1 MRKVPGASVEFD
13 RLGRLIAVL
22 LGLYLLKTLTQSVM
36 AFALTGS
43 IQSAMHDLRDAVEK
57 KLARLPVKYF
67 DAHPFGDVLSRVT
80 NDLDTLSN
88 GLQQTLMQILS
99 GILQIILAFAM
110 MLSIN
115 RLMAAVVFLIVPS
128 GRPHHPVCCDPEPE
142 TLSRP
147 AEHPGELNG
156 AITEMYTGY
165 KEIQLFNKQEE
176 AVLDFEAV
184 NEELRDNAF
193 KAQFMSSL
201 ISPLV
206 SMSTYLVIGV
216 VAIIGC
222 LLALNGSIQVG
233 QIQAFVRYV
242 WQVNDPMSQVS
253 NFSAQ
258 IQAAFAA
265 LSRIAQILDEEELA
279 EPQVPARLSE
289 APGTIVFE
297 HVYFGY
303 EPGKPIIR
311 GPKPYG
317 KTRADRSHCRSYRSR
332 EVHHHQPPHAI
343 LRCGQRQN
351 SDGRH
356 RYPGHDPGG
365 PAQNMAMVLQDTWL
379 FNGTIY
385 DNLRYGRL
393 DARRDE
399 VIAAAKL
406 AGVHH
411 FIKTL
416 PGGYDMI
423 VNEEGSNISQGEKQ
437 LLTIARAIL
446 KAPQILILDEATSSV
461 DTRLEKHLQE
471 AMATVIGNRTSFIIA
486 HRLSTIRNADPDS
499 GFGSRGRGGAGAARG
514 TVKKRRFLRPPLQFP
529 VCPLAIRSDG
539 NPKKPHIHQ
548 LFRCFQHCMNVLRLL
563 LLLVLIQERAEAV
576 LHALQISKHLFLI
589 QPGAQLY
596 AFRYLFE
603 KIPVHLTDRP
613 PQIPDPPRQVLRRP
627 EHGIF
632 KDPLFPGA
640 GCQRSIPEHE
650 KFFYG
655 LERIFLL
662 CRRHFSAPHI
672 PSDPGKPHP
681 HTAGTAHL
689 SLNNNDTSSP

>member
-1 MRKVPGASVEFD
+1 MKHKIRYLKNTADRLAPFISPYKGGFFLSVLMVCLTTLTLSISPAVEGLATTLLVQNARDLMRKVPGASVEFD
-13 RLGRLIAVL
+13 HLGRLIAVL

-36 AFALTGS
+36 AFAITGS

-80 NDLDTLSN
+80 NDLDTLST

-115 RLMAAVVFLIVPS
+115 RLMTAVVFLIVPS
-128 GRPHHPVCCDPEPE
+128 AVLITRFVVIRSQKLFLGQQN
-142 TLSRP
+142 TL
-147 AEHPGELNG
+147 GKLNG

-311 GPKPYG
+311 DLNLTVKRGQTVAIVGPTGAG
-317 KTRADRSHCRSYRSR
+317 KSTIINLLMRFYDADSGRILMDGTDIRDMTRED
-332 EVHHHQPPHAI
+332 
-343 LRCGQRQN
+343 LRK
-351 SDGRH
+351 
-356 RYPGHDPGG
+356 
-365 PAQNMAMVLQDTWL
+365 NMAMVLQDTWL

-471 AMATVIGNRTSFIIA
+471 AMATVIENRTSFIIA
-486 HRLSTIRNADPDS
+486 HRLSTIRNAD
-499 GFGSRGRGGAGAARG
+499 
-514 TVKKRRFLRPPLQFP
+514 L
-529 VCPLAIRSDG
+529 I
-539 NPKKPHIHQ
+539 
-548 LFRCFQHCMNVLRLL
+548 
-563 LLLVLIQERAEAV
+563 LVLDHGDVVEQGRHAELLKKGGFYAR
-576 LHALQISKHLFLI
+576 
-589 QPGAQLY
+589 LY
-596 AFRYLFE
+596 NS
-603 KIPVHLTDRP
+603 
-613 PQIPDPPRQVLRRP
+613 Q
-627 EHGIF
+627 
-632 KDPLFPGA
+632 
-640 GCQRSIPEHE
+640 
-650 KFFYG
+650 
-655 LERIFLL
+655 
-662 CRRHFSAPHI
+662 FSH
-672 PSDPGKPHP
+672 
-681 HTAGTAHL
+681 
-689 SLNNNDTSSP
+689 SSG

>member
-1 MRKVPGASVEFD
+1 MKHKIRYLKNTAGRLAPFISPYKGGFFLSVLMVCLTTLTLSISPSVEGMATTLLVQNARDLMRKVPGASVEFD

-128 GRPHHPVCCDPEPE
+128 AVLITRFVVIRSQKLFLGQQN
-142 TLSRP
+142 TL
-147 AEHPGELNG
+147 GKLNG

-311 GPKPYG
+311 DLNLTVKRGQTVAIVGPTGAG
-317 KTRADRSHCRSYRSR
+317 KSTIINLLMRFYDADSGRILMDGTDIRDMTRED
-332 EVHHHQPPHAI
+332 
-343 LRCGQRQN
+343 LRK
-351 SDGRH
+351 
-356 RYPGHDPGG
+356 
-365 PAQNMAMVLQDTWL
+365 NMAMVLQDTWL

-471 AMATVIGNRTSFIIA
+471 AMATVIENRTSFIIA
-486 HRLSTIRNADPDS
+486 HRLSTIRNAD
-499 GFGSRGRGGAGAARG
+499 
-514 TVKKRRFLRPPLQFP
+514 L
-529 VCPLAIRSDG
+529 I
-539 NPKKPHIHQ
+539 
-548 LFRCFQHCMNVLRLL
+548 
-563 LLLVLIQERAEAV
+563 LVLDHGDVVEQGRHTELLKKGGFYAR
-576 LHALQISKHLFLI
+576 
-589 QPGAQLY
+589 LY
-596 AFRYLFE
+596 NSQF
-603 KIPVHLTDRP
+603 
-613 PQIPDPPRQVLRRP
+613 
-627 EHGIF
+627 
-632 KDPLFPGA
+632 
-640 GCQRSIPEHE
+640 
-650 KFFYG
+650 
-655 LERIFLL
+655 
-662 CRRHFSAPHI
+662 
-672 PSDPGKPHP
+672 
-681 HTAGTAHL
+681 AH
-689 SLNNNDTSSP
+689 

>member
-1 MRKVPGASVEFD
+1 MKHKIRYLKNTAGRLAPFISPYKGGFFLSVLMVCLTTLTLSISPAVEGMATTLLVQNARDLMRKVPGASVEFD

-128 GRPHHPVCCDPEPE
+128 AVLITRFVVIRSQKLFLGQQN
-142 TLSRP
+142 TL
-147 AEHPGELNG
+147 GKLNG

-279 EPQVPARLSE
+279 EPQAPARLSE

-311 GPKPYG
+311 DLNLTVKRGQTVAIVGPTGAG
-317 KTRADRSHCRSYRSR
+317 KSTIINLLMRFYDADSGRILMDGTDIRDMTRED
-332 EVHHHQPPHAI
+332 
-343 LRCGQRQN
+343 LRK
-351 SDGRH
+351 
-356 RYPGHDPGG
+356 
-365 PAQNMAMVLQDTWL
+365 NMAMVLQDTWL

-471 AMATVIGNRTSFIIA
+471 AMATVIENRTSFIIA
-486 HRLSTIRNADPDS
+486 HRLSTIRNAD
-499 GFGSRGRGGAGAARG
+499 
-514 TVKKRRFLRPPLQFP
+514 L
-529 VCPLAIRSDG
+529 I
-539 NPKKPHIHQ
+539 
-548 LFRCFQHCMNVLRLL
+548 
-563 LLLVLIQERAEAV
+563 LVLDHGDVVEQGRHAELLKKGGFYAR
-576 LHALQISKHLFLI
+576 
-589 QPGAQLY
+589 LY
-596 AFRYLFE
+596 NSQF
-603 KIPVHLTDRP
+603 
-613 PQIPDPPRQVLRRP
+613 
-627 EHGIF
+627 
-632 KDPLFPGA
+632 
-640 GCQRSIPEHE
+640 
-650 KFFYG
+650 
-655 LERIFLL
+655 
-662 CRRHFSAPHI
+662 
-672 PSDPGKPHP
+672 
-681 HTAGTAHL
+681 AH
-689 SLNNNDTSSP
+689 

>member
-1 MRKVPGASVEFD
+1 MKHKIRYLKNTADRLAPFISPYKGGFFLSVLMVCLTTLTLSISPAVEGLATTLLVQNARDLMRKVPGASVEFD
-13 RLGRLIAVL
+13 HLGRLIAVL

-80 NDLDTLSN
+80 NDLDTLST

-115 RLMAAVVFLIVPS
+115 RLMTAVVFLIVPS
-128 GRPHHPVCCDPEPE
+128 AVLITRFVVIRSQKLFLGQQN
-142 TLSRP
+142 TL
-147 AEHPGELNG
+147 GKLNG

-279 EPQVPARLSE
+279 EPQAPARLSE

-311 GPKPYG
+311 DLNLTVKRGQTVAIVGPTGAG
-317 KTRADRSHCRSYRSR
+317 KSTIINLLMRFYDADSGRILMDGTDIRDMTRED
-332 EVHHHQPPHAI
+332 
-343 LRCGQRQN
+343 LRK
-351 SDGRH
+351 
-356 RYPGHDPGG
+356 
-365 PAQNMAMVLQDTWL
+365 NMAMVLQDTWL

-471 AMATVIGNRTSFIIA
+471 AMATVIENRTSFIIA
-486 HRLSTIRNADPDS
+486 HRLSTIRNAD
-499 GFGSRGRGGAGAARG
+499 
-514 TVKKRRFLRPPLQFP
+514 L
-529 VCPLAIRSDG
+529 I
-539 NPKKPHIHQ
+539 
-548 LFRCFQHCMNVLRLL
+548 
-563 LLLVLIQERAEAV
+563 LVLDHGDVVEQGRHAELLKKGGFYAR
-576 LHALQISKHLFLI
+576 
-589 QPGAQLY
+589 LY
-596 AFRYLFE
+596 NSQF
-603 KIPVHLTDRP
+603 
-613 PQIPDPPRQVLRRP
+613 
-627 EHGIF
+627 
-632 KDPLFPGA
+632 
-640 GCQRSIPEHE
+640 
-650 KFFYG
+650 
-655 LERIFLL
+655 
-662 CRRHFSAPHI
+662 
-672 PSDPGKPHP
+672 
-681 HTAGTAHL
+681 AH
-689 SLNNNDTSSP
+689 

>member
-1 MRKVPGASVEFD
+1 MKHKIRYLKNTAGRLAPFISPYKGGFFLSVLMVCLTTLTLSISPSVEGMATTLLVQNARDLMRKVPGASVEFD
-13 RLGRLIAVL
+13 HLGRLIAVL

-80 NDLDTLSN
+80 NDLDTLST

-128 GRPHHPVCCDPEPE
+128 AVLITRFVVIRSQKLFLGQQN
-142 TLSRP
+142 TL
-147 AEHPGELNG
+147 GKLNG

-311 GPKPYG
+311 DLNLTVKRGQTVAIVGPTGAG
-317 KTRADRSHCRSYRSR
+317 KSTIINLLMRFYDADSGRILMDGTDIRDMTRED
-332 EVHHHQPPHAI
+332 
-343 LRCGQRQN
+343 LRK
-351 SDGRH
+351 
-356 RYPGHDPGG
+356 
-365 PAQNMAMVLQDTWL
+365 NMAMVLQDTWL

-471 AMATVIGNRTSFIIA
+471 AMATVIENRTSFIIA
-486 HRLSTIRNADPDS
+486 HRLSTIRNAD
-499 GFGSRGRGGAGAARG
+499 
-514 TVKKRRFLRPPLQFP
+514 L
-529 VCPLAIRSDG
+529 I
-539 NPKKPHIHQ
+539 
-548 LFRCFQHCMNVLRLL
+548 
-563 LLLVLIQERAEAV
+563 LVLDHGDVVEQGRHAELLKKGGFYAR
-576 LHALQISKHLFLI
+576 
-589 QPGAQLY
+589 LY
-596 AFRYLFE
+596 NS
-603 KIPVHLTDRP
+603 
-613 PQIPDPPRQVLRRP
+613 Q
-627 EHGIF
+627 
-632 KDPLFPGA
+632 
-640 GCQRSIPEHE
+640 
-650 KFFYG
+650 
-655 LERIFLL
+655 
-662 CRRHFSAPHI
+662 FSH
-672 PSDPGKPHP
+672 
-681 HTAGTAHL
+681 
-689 SLNNNDTSSP
+689 SSG

>member
-1 MRKVPGASVEFD
+1 MKHKIRYLKNTAGRLAPFISPYKGGFFLSVLMVCLTTLTLSISPSVEGMATTLLVQNARDLMRKVPGASVEFD

-128 GRPHHPVCCDPEPE
+128 AVLITRFVVIRSQKLFLGQQN
-142 TLSRP
+142 TL
-147 AEHPGELNG
+147 GKLNG

-311 GPKPYG
+311 DLNLTVKRGQTVAIVGPTGAG
-317 KTRADRSHCRSYRSR
+317 KSTIINLLMRFYDADSGRILMDGTDIRDMTRED
-332 EVHHHQPPHAI
+332 
-343 LRCGQRQN
+343 LRK
-351 SDGRH
+351 
-356 RYPGHDPGG
+356 
-365 PAQNMAMVLQDTWL
+365 NMAMVLQDTWL

-471 AMATVIGNRTSFIIA
+471 AMATVIENRTSFIIA
-486 HRLSTIRNADPDS
+486 HRLSTIRNAD
-499 GFGSRGRGGAGAARG
+499 
-514 TVKKRRFLRPPLQFP
+514 L
-529 VCPLAIRSDG
+529 I
-539 NPKKPHIHQ
+539 
-548 LFRCFQHCMNVLRLL
+548 
-563 LLLVLIQERAEAV
+563 LVLDHGDVVEQGRHAELLKKGGFYAR
-576 LHALQISKHLFLI
+576 
-589 QPGAQLY
+589 LY
-596 AFRYLFE
+596 NS
-603 KIPVHLTDRP
+603 
-613 PQIPDPPRQVLRRP
+613 Q
-627 EHGIF
+627 
-632 KDPLFPGA
+632 
-640 GCQRSIPEHE
+640 
-650 KFFYG
+650 
-655 LERIFLL
+655 
-662 CRRHFSAPHI
+662 FSH
-672 PSDPGKPHP
+672 
-681 HTAGTAHL
+681 
-689 SLNNNDTSSP
+689 SSG

>member
-1 MRKVPGASVEFD
+1 MKHKIRYLKNTAGRLAPFISPYKGGFFLSVLMVCLTTLTLSISPAVEGMATTLLVQNARDLMRKVPGASVEFD

-36 AFALTGS
+36 AFAITGS

-128 GRPHHPVCCDPEPE
+128 AVLITRFVVIRSQKLFLGQQN
-142 TLSRP
+142 TL
-147 AEHPGELNG
+147 GKLNG

-311 GPKPYG
+311 DLNLTVKRGQTVAIVGPTGAG
-317 KTRADRSHCRSYRSR
+317 KSTIINLLMRFYDADSGRILMDGTDIRDMTRED
-332 EVHHHQPPHAI
+332 
-343 LRCGQRQN
+343 LRK
-351 SDGRH
+351 
-356 RYPGHDPGG
+356 
-365 PAQNMAMVLQDTWL
+365 NMAMVLQDTWL

-471 AMATVIGNRTSFIIA
+471 AMATVIENRTSFIIA
-486 HRLSTIRNADPDS
+486 HRLSTIRNAD
-499 GFGSRGRGGAGAARG
+499 
-514 TVKKRRFLRPPLQFP
+514 L
-529 VCPLAIRSDG
+529 I
-539 NPKKPHIHQ
+539 
-548 LFRCFQHCMNVLRLL
+548 
-563 LLLVLIQERAEAV
+563 LVLDHGDVVEQGRHAELLKKGGFYAR
-576 LHALQISKHLFLI
+576 
-589 QPGAQLY
+589 LY
-596 AFRYLFE
+596 NSQF
-603 KIPVHLTDRP
+603 
-613 PQIPDPPRQVLRRP
+613 
-627 EHGIF
+627 
-632 KDPLFPGA
+632 
-640 GCQRSIPEHE
+640 
-650 KFFYG
+650 
-655 LERIFLL
+655 
-662 CRRHFSAPHI
+662 
-672 PSDPGKPHP
+672 
-681 HTAGTAHL
+681 AH
-689 SLNNNDTSSP
+689 

>member
-1 MRKVPGASVEFD
+1 MKHKIRYLKNTAGRLAPFISPYKGGFFLSVLMVCLTTLTLSISPAVEGMATTLLVQNARDLMRKVPGASVEFD

-128 GRPHHPVCCDPEPE
+128 AVLITRFVVIRSQKLFLGQQN
-142 TLSRP
+142 TL
-147 AEHPGELNG
+147 GKLNG

-265 LSRIAQILDEEELA
+265 LSRIAQILDEDELA

-289 APGTIVFE
+289 APGTVVFE

-311 GPKPYG
+311 DLNLTVKRGQTVAIVGPTGAG
-317 KTRADRSHCRSYRSR
+317 KSTIINLLMRFYDADSGRILMDGTDIRDMTRED
-332 EVHHHQPPHAI
+332 
-343 LRCGQRQN
+343 LRK
-351 SDGRH
+351 
-356 RYPGHDPGG
+356 
-365 PAQNMAMVLQDTWL
+365 NMAMVLQDTWL

-471 AMATVIGNRTSFIIA
+471 AMATVIENRTSFIIA
-486 HRLSTIRNADPDS
+486 HRLSTIRNAD
-499 GFGSRGRGGAGAARG
+499 
-514 TVKKRRFLRPPLQFP
+514 L
-529 VCPLAIRSDG
+529 I
-539 NPKKPHIHQ
+539 
-548 LFRCFQHCMNVLRLL
+548 
-563 LLLVLIQERAEAV
+563 LVLDHGDVVEQGRHAELLKKGGFYAR
-576 LHALQISKHLFLI
+576 
-589 QPGAQLY
+589 LY
-596 AFRYLFE
+596 NSQF
-603 KIPVHLTDRP
+603 
-613 PQIPDPPRQVLRRP
+613 
-627 EHGIF
+627 
-632 KDPLFPGA
+632 
-640 GCQRSIPEHE
+640 
-650 KFFYG
+650 
-655 LERIFLL
+655 
-662 CRRHFSAPHI
+662 
-672 PSDPGKPHP
+672 
-681 HTAGTAHL
+681 AH
-689 SLNNNDTSSP
+689 

>member
-1 MRKVPGASVEFD
+1 MKHKIRYLKNTADRLAPFISPYKGGFFLSVLMVCLTTLTLSISPAVEGLATTLLVQNARDLMRKVPGASVEFD
-13 RLGRLIAVL
+13 HLGRLIAVL

-36 AFALTGS
+36 AFTLTGS

-115 RLMAAVVFLIVPS
+115 RLMTAVVFLIVPS
-128 GRPHHPVCCDPEPE
+128 AVLITRFVVIRSQKLFLGQQN
-142 TLSRP
+142 TL
-147 AEHPGELNG
+147 GKLNG

-265 LSRIAQILDEEELA
+265 LSRIAQILDEDELA
-279 EPQVPARLSE
+279 EPQAPARLSE

-311 GPKPYG
+311 DLNLTVKRGQTVAIVGPTGAG
-317 KTRADRSHCRSYRSR
+317 KSTIINLLMRFYDADSGRILMDGTDIRDMTRED
-332 EVHHHQPPHAI
+332 
-343 LRCGQRQN
+343 LRK
-351 SDGRH
+351 
-356 RYPGHDPGG
+356 
-365 PAQNMAMVLQDTWL
+365 NMAMVLQDTWL

-423 VNEEGSNISQGEKQ
+423 VNE
-437 LLTIARAIL
+437 
-446 KAPQILILDEATSSV
+446 
-461 DTRLEKHLQE
+461 
-471 AMATVIGNRTSFIIA
+471 
-486 HRLSTIRNADPDS
+486 
-499 GFGSRGRGGAGAARG
+499 
-514 TVKKRRFLRPPLQFP
+514 
-529 VCPLAIRSDG
+529 
-539 NPKKPHIHQ
+539 
-548 LFRCFQHCMNVLRLL
+548 
-563 LLLVLIQERAEAV
+563 
-576 LHALQISKHLFLI
+576 
-589 QPGAQLY
+589 
-596 AFRYLFE
+596 
-603 KIPVHLTDRP
+603 
-613 PQIPDPPRQVLRRP
+613 
-627 EHGIF
+627 
-632 KDPLFPGA
+632 
-640 GCQRSIPEHE
+640 
-650 KFFYG
+650 
-655 LERIFLL
+655 
-662 CRRHFSAPHI
+662 
-672 PSDPGKPHP
+672 
-681 HTAGTAHL
+681 
-689 SLNNNDTSSP
+689 

>member
-1 MRKVPGASVEFD
+1 MKHKIRYLKNTAGRLAPFISPYKGGFFLSVLMVCLTTLTLSISPAVEGMATTLLVQNARDLMRKVPGASVEFD

-36 AFALTGS
+36 AFAITGS

-128 GRPHHPVCCDPEPE
+128 AVLITRFVVIRSQKLFLGQQN
-142 TLSRP
+142 TL
-147 AEHPGELNG
+147 GKLNG

-265 LSRIAQILDEEELA
+265 LSRIAQILDEDELA
-279 EPQVPARLSE
+279 EPQAPARLSE

-311 GPKPYG
+311 DLNLTVKRGQTVAIVGPTGAG
-317 KTRADRSHCRSYRSR
+317 KSTIINLLMRFYDADSGRILMDGTDIRDMTRED
-332 EVHHHQPPHAI
+332 
-343 LRCGQRQN
+343 LRK
-351 SDGRH
+351 
-356 RYPGHDPGG
+356 
-365 PAQNMAMVLQDTWL
+365 NMAMVLQDTWL

-471 AMATVIGNRTSFIIA
+471 AMATVIENRTSFIIA
-486 HRLSTIRNADPDS
+486 HRLSTIRNAD
-499 GFGSRGRGGAGAARG
+499 
-514 TVKKRRFLRPPLQFP
+514 L
-529 VCPLAIRSDG
+529 I
-539 NPKKPHIHQ
+539 
-548 LFRCFQHCMNVLRLL
+548 
-563 LLLVLIQERAEAV
+563 LVLDHGDVVEQGRHAELLKKGGFYAR
-576 LHALQISKHLFLI
+576 
-589 QPGAQLY
+589 LY
-596 AFRYLFE
+596 NSQF
-603 KIPVHLTDRP
+603 
-613 PQIPDPPRQVLRRP
+613 
-627 EHGIF
+627 
-632 KDPLFPGA
+632 
-640 GCQRSIPEHE
+640 
-650 KFFYG
+650 
-655 LERIFLL
+655 
-662 CRRHFSAPHI
+662 
-672 PSDPGKPHP
+672 
-681 HTAGTAHL
+681 AH
-689 SLNNNDTSSP
+689 

>member
-1 MRKVPGASVEFD
+1 MKHKIRYLKNTADRLAPFISPYKGGFFLSVLMVCLTTLTLSISPAVEGLATTLLVQNARDLMRKVPGASVEFD
-13 RLGRLIAVL
+13 HLGRLIAVL

-128 GRPHHPVCCDPEPE
+128 AVLITRFVVIRSQKLFLGQQN
-142 TLSRP
+142 TL
-147 AEHPGELNG
+147 GKLNG

-265 LSRIAQILDEEELA
+265 LSRIAQILDEDELA
-279 EPQVPARLSE
+279 EPQAPARLSE

-311 GPKPYG
+311 DLNLTVKRGQTVAIVGPTGAG
-317 KTRADRSHCRSYRSR
+317 KSTIINLLMRFYDADSGRILMDGTDIRDMTRED
-332 EVHHHQPPHAI
+332 
-343 LRCGQRQN
+343 LRK
-351 SDGRH
+351 
-356 RYPGHDPGG
+356 
-365 PAQNMAMVLQDTWL
+365 NMAMVLQDTWL

-471 AMATVIGNRTSFIIA
+471 AMATVIENRTSFIIA
-486 HRLSTIRNADPDS
+486 HRLSTIRNAD
-499 GFGSRGRGGAGAARG
+499 
-514 TVKKRRFLRPPLQFP
+514 L
-529 VCPLAIRSDG
+529 I
-539 NPKKPHIHQ
+539 
-548 LFRCFQHCMNVLRLL
+548 
-563 LLLVLIQERAEAV
+563 LVLDHGDVVEQGRHTELLKKGGFYAR
-576 LHALQISKHLFLI
+576 
-589 QPGAQLY
+589 LY
-596 AFRYLFE
+596 NS
-603 KIPVHLTDRP
+603 
-613 PQIPDPPRQVLRRP
+613 Q
-627 EHGIF
+627 
-632 KDPLFPGA
+632 
-640 GCQRSIPEHE
+640 
-650 KFFYG
+650 
-655 LERIFLL
+655 
-662 CRRHFSAPHI
+662 FSH
-672 PSDPGKPHP
+672 
-681 HTAGTAHL
+681 
-689 SLNNNDTSSP
+689 SSG

>member
-1 MRKVPGASVEFD
+1 MKHKIRYLKNTAGRLAPFISPYKGGFFLSVLMVCLTTLTLSISPSVEGMATTLLVQNARDLMRKVPGASVEFD

-128 GRPHHPVCCDPEPE
+128 AVLITRFVVIRSQKLFLGQQNA
-142 TLSRP
+142 L
-147 AEHPGELNG
+147 GKLNG

-311 GPKPYG
+311 DLNLTVKRGQTVAIVGPTGAG
-317 KTRADRSHCRSYRSR
+317 KSTIINLLMRFYDADSGRILMDGTDIRDMTRED
-332 EVHHHQPPHAI
+332 
-343 LRCGQRQN
+343 LRK
-351 SDGRH
+351 
-356 RYPGHDPGG
+356 
-365 PAQNMAMVLQDTWL
+365 NMAMVLQDTWL

-471 AMATVIGNRTSFIIA
+471 AMATVIENRTSFIIA
-486 HRLSTIRNADPDS
+486 HRLSTIRNAD
-499 GFGSRGRGGAGAARG
+499 
-514 TVKKRRFLRPPLQFP
+514 L
-529 VCPLAIRSDG
+529 I
-539 NPKKPHIHQ
+539 
-548 LFRCFQHCMNVLRLL
+548 
-563 LLLVLIQERAEAV
+563 LVLDHGDVVEQGRHTELLKKGGFYAR
-576 LHALQISKHLFLI
+576 
-589 QPGAQLY
+589 LY
-596 AFRYLFE
+596 NS
-603 KIPVHLTDRP
+603 
-613 PQIPDPPRQVLRRP
+613 Q
-627 EHGIF
+627 
-632 KDPLFPGA
+632 
-640 GCQRSIPEHE
+640 
-650 KFFYG
+650 
-655 LERIFLL
+655 
-662 CRRHFSAPHI
+662 FSH
-672 PSDPGKPHP
+672 
-681 HTAGTAHL
+681 
-689 SLNNNDTSSP
+689 SSG

>member
-1 MRKVPGASVEFD
+1 MKHKIRYLKNTAGRLAPFISPYKGGFFLSVLMVCLTTLTLSISPSVEGMATTLLVQNARDLMRKVPGASVEFD

-128 GRPHHPVCCDPEPE
+128 AVLITRFVVIRSQKLFLGQQN
-142 TLSRP
+142 TL
-147 AEHPGELNG
+147 GKLNG

-222 LLALNGSIQVG
+222 LLALNDSIQVG

-279 EPQVPARLSE
+279 EPQAPARLSE

-311 GPKPYG
+311 DLNLTVKRGQTVAIVGPTGAG
-317 KTRADRSHCRSYRSR
+317 KSTIINLLMRFYDADSGRILMDGTDIRDMTR
-332 EVHHHQPPHAI
+332 EN
-343 LRCGQRQN
+343 LRK
-351 SDGRH
+351 
-356 RYPGHDPGG
+356 
-365 PAQNMAMVLQDTWL
+365 NMAMVLQDTWL

-471 AMATVIGNRTSFIIA
+471 AMATVIENRTSFIIA
-486 HRLSTIRNADPDS
+486 HRLSTIRNAD
-499 GFGSRGRGGAGAARG
+499 
-514 TVKKRRFLRPPLQFP
+514 L
-529 VCPLAIRSDG
+529 I
-539 NPKKPHIHQ
+539 
-548 LFRCFQHCMNVLRLL
+548 
-563 LLLVLIQERAEAV
+563 LVLDHGDVVEQGRHAELLKKGGFYAR
-576 LHALQISKHLFLI
+576 
-589 QPGAQLY
+589 LY
-596 AFRYLFE
+596 NSQF
-603 KIPVHLTDRP
+603 
-613 PQIPDPPRQVLRRP
+613 
-627 EHGIF
+627 
-632 KDPLFPGA
+632 
-640 GCQRSIPEHE
+640 
-650 KFFYG
+650 
-655 LERIFLL
+655 
-662 CRRHFSAPHI
+662 
-672 PSDPGKPHP
+672 
-681 HTAGTAHL
+681 AH
-689 SLNNNDTSSP
+689 

>member
-1 MRKVPGASVEFD
+1 MKHKIRYLKNTAGRLAPFISPYKGGFFLSVLMVCLTTLTLSISPAVEGMATTLLVQNARDLMRKVPGASVEFD

-128 GRPHHPVCCDPEPE
+128 AVLITRFVVIRSQKLFLGQQN
-142 TLSRP
+142 TL
-147 AEHPGELNG
+147 GKLNG

-311 GPKPYG
+311 DLNLTVKRGQTVAIVGPTGAG
-317 KTRADRSHCRSYRSR
+317 KSTIINLLMRFYDADSGRILMDGTDIRDMTR
-332 EVHHHQPPHAI
+332 EN
-343 LRCGQRQN
+343 LRK
-351 SDGRH
+351 
-356 RYPGHDPGG
+356 
-365 PAQNMAMVLQDTWL
+365 NMAMVLQDTWL

-471 AMATVIGNRTSFIIA
+471 AMATVIENRTSFIIA
-486 HRLSTIRNADPDS
+486 HRLSTIRNAD
-499 GFGSRGRGGAGAARG
+499 
-514 TVKKRRFLRPPLQFP
+514 L
-529 VCPLAIRSDG
+529 I
-539 NPKKPHIHQ
+539 
-548 LFRCFQHCMNVLRLL
+548 
-563 LLLVLIQERAEAV
+563 LVLDHGDVVEQGRHAELLKKGGFYAR
-576 LHALQISKHLFLI
+576 
-589 QPGAQLY
+589 LY
-596 AFRYLFE
+596 NSQF
-603 KIPVHLTDRP
+603 
-613 PQIPDPPRQVLRRP
+613 
-627 EHGIF
+627 
-632 KDPLFPGA
+632 
-640 GCQRSIPEHE
+640 
-650 KFFYG
+650 
-655 LERIFLL
+655 
-662 CRRHFSAPHI
+662 
-672 PSDPGKPHP
+672 
-681 HTAGTAHL
+681 AH
-689 SLNNNDTSSP
+689 

>member
-1 MRKVPGASVEFD
+1 MKHKIRYLKNIAGRLAPFISPYKGGFFLSVLMVCLTTLTLSISPAVEGMATTLLVQNARDLMRKVPGASVEFD
-13 RLGRLIAVL
+13 HLGRLIAVL

-36 AFALTGS
+36 AFTLTGS

-99 GILQIILAFAM
+99 GILQIILALAM

-128 GRPHHPVCCDPEPE
+128 AVLITRFVVIRSQKLFLGQQN
-142 TLSRP
+142 TL
-147 AEHPGELNG
+147 GKLNG

-265 LSRIAQILDEEELA
+265 LSRIAQILDEDELA
-279 EPQVPARLSE
+279 EPQAPARLSE

-311 GPKPYG
+311 DLNLTVKRGQTVAIVGPTGAG
-317 KTRADRSHCRSYRSR
+317 KSTIINLLMRFYDADSGRILMDGTDIRDMTRED
-332 EVHHHQPPHAI
+332 
-343 LRCGQRQN
+343 LRK
-351 SDGRH
+351 
-356 RYPGHDPGG
+356 
-365 PAQNMAMVLQDTWL
+365 NMAMVLQDTWL

-471 AMATVIGNRTSFIIA
+471 AMATVIENRTSFIIA
-486 HRLSTIRNADPDS
+486 HRLSTIRNAD
-499 GFGSRGRGGAGAARG
+499 
-514 TVKKRRFLRPPLQFP
+514 L
-529 VCPLAIRSDG
+529 I
-539 NPKKPHIHQ
+539 
-548 LFRCFQHCMNVLRLL
+548 
-563 LLLVLIQERAEAV
+563 LVLDHGDVVEQGRHAELLKKGGFYAR
-576 LHALQISKHLFLI
+576 
-589 QPGAQLY
+589 LY
-596 AFRYLFE
+596 NS
-603 KIPVHLTDRP
+603 
-613 PQIPDPPRQVLRRP
+613 Q
-627 EHGIF
+627 
-632 KDPLFPGA
+632 
-640 GCQRSIPEHE
+640 
-650 KFFYG
+650 
-655 LERIFLL
+655 
-662 CRRHFSAPHI
+662 FSH
-672 PSDPGKPHP
+672 
-681 HTAGTAHL
+681 
-689 SLNNNDTSSP
+689 SSG

>member
-1 MRKVPGASVEFD
+1 MKHKIRYLKNTADRLAPFISPYKGGFFLSVLMVCLTTLTLSISPAVEGLATTLLVQNARDLMRKVPGASVEFD
-13 RLGRLIAVL
+13 HLGRLIAVL

-80 NDLDTLSN
+80 NDLDTLST

-115 RLMAAVVFLIVPS
+115 RLMTAVVFLIVPS
-128 GRPHHPVCCDPEPE
+128 AVLITRFVVIRSQKLFLGQQN
-142 TLSRP
+142 TL
-147 AEHPGELNG
+147 GKLNG

-311 GPKPYG
+311 DLNLTVKRGQTVAIVGPRGAG
-317 KTRADRSHCRSYRSR
+317 KSTIINLLMRFYDADSGRILMDGTDIRDMTRED
-332 EVHHHQPPHAI
+332 
-343 LRCGQRQN
+343 LRK
-351 SDGRH
+351 
-356 RYPGHDPGG
+356 
-365 PAQNMAMVLQDTWL
+365 NMAMVLQDTWL

-461 DTRLEKHLQE
+461 DTRLEKRLQE
-471 AMATVIGNRTSFIIA
+471 AMATVIENRTSFIIA
-486 HRLSTIRNADPDS
+486 HRLSTIRNAD
-499 GFGSRGRGGAGAARG
+499 
-514 TVKKRRFLRPPLQFP
+514 L
-529 VCPLAIRSDG
+529 I
-539 NPKKPHIHQ
+539 
-548 LFRCFQHCMNVLRLL
+548 
-563 LLLVLIQERAEAV
+563 LVLDHGDVVEQGRHAELLKKGGFYAR
-576 LHALQISKHLFLI
+576 
-589 QPGAQLY
+589 LY
-596 AFRYLFE
+596 NS
-603 KIPVHLTDRP
+603 
-613 PQIPDPPRQVLRRP
+613 Q
-627 EHGIF
+627 
-632 KDPLFPGA
+632 
-640 GCQRSIPEHE
+640 
-650 KFFYG
+650 
-655 LERIFLL
+655 
-662 CRRHFSAPHI
+662 FSH
-672 PSDPGKPHP
+672 
-681 HTAGTAHL
+681 
-689 SLNNNDTSSP
+689 SSG

>member
-1 MRKVPGASVEFD
+1 MKHKIRYLKNTAGRLAPFISPYKGGFFLSVLMVCLTTLTLSISPAVEGLATTLLVQNARDLMRKVPGASVEFD
-13 RLGRLIAVL
+13 HLGRLIAVL

-128 GRPHHPVCCDPEPE
+128 AVLITRFVVIRSQKLFLGQQN
-142 TLSRP
+142 TL
-147 AEHPGELNG
+147 GKLNG

-311 GPKPYG
+311 DLNLTVKRGQTVAIVGPTGAG
-317 KTRADRSHCRSYRSR
+317 KSTIINLLMRFYDADSGRILMDGTDIRDMTRED
-332 EVHHHQPPHAI
+332 
-343 LRCGQRQN
+343 LRK
-351 SDGRH
+351 
-356 RYPGHDPGG
+356 
-365 PAQNMAMVLQDTWL
+365 NMAMVLQDTWL

-471 AMATVIGNRTSFIIA
+471 AMATVIENRTSFIIA
-486 HRLSTIRNADPDS
+486 HRLSTIRNAD
-499 GFGSRGRGGAGAARG
+499 
-514 TVKKRRFLRPPLQFP
+514 L
-529 VCPLAIRSDG
+529 I
-539 NPKKPHIHQ
+539 
-548 LFRCFQHCMNVLRLL
+548 
-563 LLLVLIQERAEAV
+563 LVLDHGDVVEQGRHAELLKKGGFYAR
-576 LHALQISKHLFLI
+576 
-589 QPGAQLY
+589 LY
-596 AFRYLFE
+596 NS
-603 KIPVHLTDRP
+603 
-613 PQIPDPPRQVLRRP
+613 Q
-627 EHGIF
+627 
-632 KDPLFPGA
+632 
-640 GCQRSIPEHE
+640 
-650 KFFYG
+650 
-655 LERIFLL
+655 
-662 CRRHFSAPHI
+662 FSH
-672 PSDPGKPHP
+672 
-681 HTAGTAHL
+681 
-689 SLNNNDTSSP
+689 SSG

>member
-1 MRKVPGASVEFD
+1 MKHKIRYLKNTAGRLAPFISPYKGGFFLSVLMVCLTTLTLSISPSVEGMATTLLVQNARDLMRKVPGASVEFD

-128 GRPHHPVCCDPEPE
+128 AVLITRFVVIRSQKLFLGQQN
-142 TLSRP
+142 TL
-147 AEHPGELNG
+147 GKLNG

-311 GPKPYG
+311 DLNLTVKRGQTVAIVGPTGAG
-317 KTRADRSHCRSYRSR
+317 KSTIINLLMRFYDADSGRILMDGTDIRDMTRAS
-332 EVHHHQPPHAI
+332 
-343 LRCGQRQN
+343 LRKN
-351 SDGRH
+351 T
-356 RYPGHDPGG
+356 
-365 PAQNMAMVLQDTWL
+365 AMVLQATWL

-471 AMATVIGNRTSFIIA
+471 AMATVIENRTSFIIA
-486 HRLSTIRNADPDS
+486 HRLSTIRNAD
-499 GFGSRGRGGAGAARG
+499 
-514 TVKKRRFLRPPLQFP
+514 L
-529 VCPLAIRSDG
+529 I
-539 NPKKPHIHQ
+539 
-548 LFRCFQHCMNVLRLL
+548 
-563 LLLVLIQERAEAV
+563 LVLDHGDVVEQGRHAELLKKGGFYAR
-576 LHALQISKHLFLI
+576 
-589 QPGAQLY
+589 LY
-596 AFRYLFE
+596 NS
-603 KIPVHLTDRP
+603 
-613 PQIPDPPRQVLRRP
+613 Q
-627 EHGIF
+627 
-632 KDPLFPGA
+632 
-640 GCQRSIPEHE
+640 
-650 KFFYG
+650 
-655 LERIFLL
+655 
-662 CRRHFSAPHI
+662 FSH
-672 PSDPGKPHP
+672 
-681 HTAGTAHL
+681 
-689 SLNNNDTSSP
+689 SSG

>member
-1 MRKVPGASVEFD
+1 MKHKIRYLKNTAGRLAPFISPYKGGFFLSVLMVCLTTLTLSISPSVEGMATTLLVQNARDLMRKVPGASVEFD

-128 GRPHHPVCCDPEPE
+128 AVLITRFVVIRSQKLFLGQQN
-142 TLSRP
+142 TL
-147 AEHPGELNG
+147 GKLNG

-311 GPKPYG
+311 DLNLTVKRGQTVAIVGPTGAG
-317 KTRADRSHCRSYRSR
+317 KSTIINLLMRFYDADSGRILMDGTDIRDMTRED
-332 EVHHHQPPHAI
+332 
-343 LRCGQRQN
+343 LRK
-351 SDGRH
+351 
-356 RYPGHDPGG
+356 
-365 PAQNMAMVLQDTWL
+365 NMAMVLQDTWL

-471 AMATVIGNRTSFIIA
+471 AMATVIENRTSFIIA
-486 HRLSTIRNADPDS
+486 HRLSTIRNAD
-499 GFGSRGRGGAGAARG
+499 
-514 TVKKRRFLRPPLQFP
+514 L
-529 VCPLAIRSDG
+529 I
-539 NPKKPHIHQ
+539 
-548 LFRCFQHCMNVLRLL
+548 
-563 LLLVLIQERAEAV
+563 LVLYHGDVVEQGRHTELLKKGGFYAR
-576 LHALQISKHLFLI
+576 
-589 QPGAQLY
+589 LY
-596 AFRYLFE
+596 NS
-603 KIPVHLTDRP
+603 
-613 PQIPDPPRQVLRRP
+613 Q
-627 EHGIF
+627 
-632 KDPLFPGA
+632 
-640 GCQRSIPEHE
+640 
-650 KFFYG
+650 
-655 LERIFLL
+655 
-662 CRRHFSAPHI
+662 FSH
-672 PSDPGKPHP
+672 
-681 HTAGTAHL
+681 
-689 SLNNNDTSSP
+689 SSG

>member
-1 MRKVPGASVEFD
+1 MKHKIRYLKNTAGRLAPFISPYKGGFFLSVLMVCLTTLTLSISPAVEGMATTLLVQNARDLMRKVPGASVEFD

-128 GRPHHPVCCDPEPE
+128 AVLITRFVVIRSQKLFLGQQN
-142 TLSRP
+142 TL
-147 AEHPGELNG
+147 GKLNG

-311 GPKPYG
+311 DLNLTVKRGQTVAIVGPTGAG
-317 KTRADRSHCRSYRSR
+317 KSTIINLLMRFYDADSGRILMDGTDIRDMTRED
-332 EVHHHQPPHAI
+332 
-343 LRCGQRQN
+343 LRK
-351 SDGRH
+351 
-356 RYPGHDPGG
+356 
-365 PAQNMAMVLQDTWL
+365 NMAMVLQDTWL

-446 KAPQILILDEATSSV
+446 KAPQILILVEATSSV

-471 AMATVIGNRTSFIIA
+471 AMATVIENRTSFIIA
-486 HRLSTIRNADPDS
+486 HRLSTIRNAD
-499 GFGSRGRGGAGAARG
+499 
-514 TVKKRRFLRPPLQFP
+514 L
-529 VCPLAIRSDG
+529 I
-539 NPKKPHIHQ
+539 
-548 LFRCFQHCMNVLRLL
+548 
-563 LLLVLIQERAEAV
+563 LVLDHGDVVEQGRHTELLKKGGFYAR
-576 LHALQISKHLFLI
+576 
-589 QPGAQLY
+589 LY
-596 AFRYLFE
+596 NS
-603 KIPVHLTDRP
+603 
-613 PQIPDPPRQVLRRP
+613 Q
-627 EHGIF
+627 
-632 KDPLFPGA
+632 
-640 GCQRSIPEHE
+640 
-650 KFFYG
+650 
-655 LERIFLL
+655 
-662 CRRHFSAPHI
+662 FSH
-672 PSDPGKPHP
+672 
-681 HTAGTAHL
+681 
-689 SLNNNDTSSP
+689 SSG

>member
-1 MRKVPGASVEFD
+1 MKHKIRYLKNTADRLAPFISPYKGGFFLSVLMVCLTTLTLSISPAVEGLATTLLVQNARDLMRKVPGASVEFD
-13 RLGRLIAVL
+13 HLGRLIAVL

-80 NDLDTLSN
+80 NDLDTLST

-115 RLMAAVVFLIVPS
+115 RLMTAVVFLIVPS
-128 GRPHHPVCCDPEPE
+128 AVLITRFVVIRSQKLFLGQQN
-142 TLSRP
+142 TL
-147 AEHPGELNG
+147 GKLNG

-265 LSRIAQILDEEELA
+265 LSRIAQILDEDELA

-289 APGTIVFE
+289 APGTVVFE

-311 GPKPYG
+311 DLNLTVKRGQTVAIVGPTGAG
-317 KTRADRSHCRSYRSR
+317 KSTIINLLMRFYDADSGRILMDGTDIRDMTRED
-332 EVHHHQPPHAI
+332 
-343 LRCGQRQN
+343 LRK
-351 SDGRH
+351 
-356 RYPGHDPGG
+356 
-365 PAQNMAMVLQDTWL
+365 NMAMVLQDTWL

-471 AMATVIGNRTSFIIA
+471 AMATVIENRTSFIIA
-486 HRLSTIRNADPDS
+486 HRLSTIRNAD
-499 GFGSRGRGGAGAARG
+499 
-514 TVKKRRFLRPPLQFP
+514 L
-529 VCPLAIRSDG
+529 I
-539 NPKKPHIHQ
+539 
-548 LFRCFQHCMNVLRLL
+548 
-563 LLLVLIQERAEAV
+563 LVLDHGDVVEQGRHAELLKKGGFYAR
-576 LHALQISKHLFLI
+576 
-589 QPGAQLY
+589 LY
-596 AFRYLFE
+596 NS
-603 KIPVHLTDRP
+603 
-613 PQIPDPPRQVLRRP
+613 Q
-627 EHGIF
+627 
-632 KDPLFPGA
+632 
-640 GCQRSIPEHE
+640 
-650 KFFYG
+650 
-655 LERIFLL
+655 
-662 CRRHFSAPHI
+662 FSH
-672 PSDPGKPHP
+672 
-681 HTAGTAHL
+681 
-689 SLNNNDTSSP
+689 SSG

>member
-1 MRKVPGASVEFD
+1 MKHKIRYLKNTADRLAPFISPYKGGFFLSVLMVCLTTLTLSISPAVEGLATTLLVQNARDLMRKVPGASVEFD
-13 RLGRLIAVL
+13 HLGRLIAVL

-36 AFALTGS
+36 AFTLTGS

-80 NDLDTLSN
+80 NDLDTLST

-115 RLMAAVVFLIVPS
+115 RLMTAVVFLIVPS
-128 GRPHHPVCCDPEPE
+128 AVLITRFVVIRSQKLFLGQQN
-142 TLSRP
+142 TL
-147 AEHPGELNG
+147 GKLNG

-265 LSRIAQILDEEELA
+265 LSRIAQILDEDELA
-279 EPQVPARLSE
+279 EPQAPARLSE

-311 GPKPYG
+311 DLNLTVKRGQTVAIVGPTGAG
-317 KTRADRSHCRSYRSR
+317 KSTIINLLMRFYDADSGRILMDGTDIRDMTRED
-332 EVHHHQPPHAI
+332 
-343 LRCGQRQN
+343 LRK
-351 SDGRH
+351 
-356 RYPGHDPGG
+356 
-365 PAQNMAMVLQDTWL
+365 NMAMVLQDTWL

-471 AMATVIGNRTSFIIA
+471 AMATVIENRTSFIIA
-486 HRLSTIRNADPDS
+486 HRLSTIRNAD
-499 GFGSRGRGGAGAARG
+499 
-514 TVKKRRFLRPPLQFP
+514 L
-529 VCPLAIRSDG
+529 I
-539 NPKKPHIHQ
+539 
-548 LFRCFQHCMNVLRLL
+548 
-563 LLLVLIQERAEAV
+563 LVL
-576 LHALQISKHLFLI
+576 
-589 QPGAQLY
+589 
-596 AFRYLFE
+596 
-603 KIPVHLTDRP
+603 D
-613 PQIPDPPRQVLRRP
+613 
-627 EHGIF
+627 HG
-632 KDPLFPGA
+632 DVV
-640 GCQRSIPEHE
+640 E
-650 KFFYG
+650 
-655 LERIFLL
+655 
-662 CRRHFSAPHI
+662 
-672 PSDPGKPHP
+672 
-681 HTAGTAHL
+681 
-689 SLNNNDTSSP
+689 

>member
-1 MRKVPGASVEFD
+1 MKHKIRYLKNTAGRLAPFISPYKGGFFLSVLMVCLTTLTLSISPSVEGMATTLLVQNARDLMRKVPGASVEFD

-128 GRPHHPVCCDPEPE
+128 AVLITRFVVIRSQKLFLGQQN
-142 TLSRP
+142 TL
-147 AEHPGELNG
+147 GKLNG

-311 GPKPYG
+311 DLNLTVKRGQTVAIVGPTGAG
-317 KTRADRSHCRSYRSR
+317 KSTIINLLMRFYDADSGRILMDGTDIRDMTR
-332 EVHHHQPPHAI
+332 EN
-343 LRCGQRQN
+343 LRK
-351 SDGRH
+351 
-356 RYPGHDPGG
+356 
-365 PAQNMAMVLQDTWL
+365 NMAMVLQDTWL

-471 AMATVIGNRTSFIIA
+471 AMATVIENRTSFIIA
-486 HRLSTIRNADPDS
+486 HRLSTIRNAD
-499 GFGSRGRGGAGAARG
+499 
-514 TVKKRRFLRPPLQFP
+514 L
-529 VCPLAIRSDG
+529 I
-539 NPKKPHIHQ
+539 
-548 LFRCFQHCMNVLRLL
+548 
-563 LLLVLIQERAEAV
+563 LVLDHGDVVEQGRHAELLKKGGFYAR
-576 LHALQISKHLFLI
+576 
-589 QPGAQLY
+589 LY
-596 AFRYLFE
+596 NSQF
-603 KIPVHLTDRP
+603 
-613 PQIPDPPRQVLRRP
+613 
-627 EHGIF
+627 
-632 KDPLFPGA
+632 
-640 GCQRSIPEHE
+640 
-650 KFFYG
+650 
-655 LERIFLL
+655 
-662 CRRHFSAPHI
+662 
-672 PSDPGKPHP
+672 
-681 HTAGTAHL
+681 AH
-689 SLNNNDTSSP
+689 

>member
-1 MRKVPGASVEFD
+1 MKHKIRYLKNTADRLAPFISPYKGGFFLSVLMVCLTTLTLSISPAVEGLATTLLVQNARDLMRKVPGASVEFD
-13 RLGRLIAVL
+13 HLGRLIAVL

-36 AFALTGS
+36 AFTLTGS

-80 NDLDTLSN
+80 NDLDTLST

-115 RLMAAVVFLIVPS
+115 RLMTAVVFLIVPS
-128 GRPHHPVCCDPEPE
+128 AVLITRFVVIRSQKLFLGQQN
-142 TLSRP
+142 TL
-147 AEHPGELNG
+147 GKLNG

-265 LSRIAQILDEEELA
+265 LSRIAQILDEDELA
-279 EPQVPARLSE
+279 EPQAPARLSE

-311 GPKPYG
+311 DLNLTVKRGQTVAIVGPTGAG
-317 KTRADRSHCRSYRSR
+317 KSTIINLLMRFYDADSGRILMDGTDIRDMTRED
-332 EVHHHQPPHAI
+332 
-343 LRCGQRQN
+343 LRK
-351 SDGRH
+351 
-356 RYPGHDPGG
+356 
-365 PAQNMAMVLQDTWL
+365 NMAMVLQDTWL
-379 FNGTIY
+379 CNGTIY

-471 AMATVIGNRTSFIIA
+471 AMATVIENRTSFIIA
-486 HRLSTIRNADPDS
+486 HRLSTIRNAD
-499 GFGSRGRGGAGAARG
+499 
-514 TVKKRRFLRPPLQFP
+514 L
-529 VCPLAIRSDG
+529 I
-539 NPKKPHIHQ
+539 
-548 LFRCFQHCMNVLRLL
+548 
-563 LLLVLIQERAEAV
+563 LVLDHGDVVEQGRHAELLKKGGFYAR
-576 LHALQISKHLFLI
+576 
-589 QPGAQLY
+589 LY
-596 AFRYLFE
+596 NS
-603 KIPVHLTDRP
+603 
-613 PQIPDPPRQVLRRP
+613 Q
-627 EHGIF
+627 
-632 KDPLFPGA
+632 
-640 GCQRSIPEHE
+640 
-650 KFFYG
+650 
-655 LERIFLL
+655 
-662 CRRHFSAPHI
+662 FSH
-672 PSDPGKPHP
+672 
-681 HTAGTAHL
+681 
-689 SLNNNDTSSP
+689 SSG

>member
-1 MRKVPGASVEFD
+1 MKHKIRYLKNTAGRLAPFISPYKGGFFLSVLMVCLTTLTLSISPSVEGMATTLLVQNARDLMRKVPGASVEFD

-128 GRPHHPVCCDPEPE
+128 AVLITRFVVIRSQKLFLGQQN
-142 TLSRP
+142 TL
-147 AEHPGELNG
+147 GKLNG

-279 EPQVPARLSE
+279 EPQAPARLSE

-311 GPKPYG
+311 DLNLTVKRGQTVAIVGPTGAG
-317 KTRADRSHCRSYRSR
+317 KSTIINLLMRFYDADSGRILMDGTDIRDMTRED
-332 EVHHHQPPHAI
+332 
-343 LRCGQRQN
+343 LRK
-351 SDGRH
+351 
-356 RYPGHDPGG
+356 
-365 PAQNMAMVLQDTWL
+365 NMAMVLQDTWL

-471 AMATVIGNRTSFIIA
+471 AMATVIENRTSFIIA
-486 HRLSTIRNADPDS
+486 HRLSTIRNAD
-499 GFGSRGRGGAGAARG
+499 
-514 TVKKRRFLRPPLQFP
+514 L
-529 VCPLAIRSDG
+529 I
-539 NPKKPHIHQ
+539 
-548 LFRCFQHCMNVLRLL
+548 
-563 LLLVLIQERAEAV
+563 LVLDHGDVVEQGRHAELLKKGGFYAR
-576 LHALQISKHLFLI
+576 
-589 QPGAQLY
+589 LY
-596 AFRYLFE
+596 NSQF
-603 KIPVHLTDRP
+603 
-613 PQIPDPPRQVLRRP
+613 
-627 EHGIF
+627 
-632 KDPLFPGA
+632 
-640 GCQRSIPEHE
+640 
-650 KFFYG
+650 
-655 LERIFLL
+655 
-662 CRRHFSAPHI
+662 
-672 PSDPGKPHP
+672 
-681 HTAGTAHL
+681 AH
-689 SLNNNDTSSP
+689 

>member
-1 MRKVPGASVEFD
+1 MKHKIRYLKNTAGRLAPFISPYKGGFFLSVLMVCLTTLTLSISPSVEGMATTLLVQNARDLMRKVPGASVEFD

-128 GRPHHPVCCDPEPE
+128 AVLITRFVVIRSQKLFLGQQN
-142 TLSRP
+142 TL
-147 AEHPGELNG
+147 GKLNG

-279 EPQVPARLSE
+279 EPQAPARLSE

-311 GPKPYG
+311 DLNLTVKRGQTVAIVGPTGAG
-317 KTRADRSHCRSYRSR
+317 KSTIINLLMRFYDADSGRILMDGTDIRDMTRED
-332 EVHHHQPPHAI
+332 
-343 LRCGQRQN
+343 LRK
-351 SDGRH
+351 
-356 RYPGHDPGG
+356 
-365 PAQNMAMVLQDTWL
+365 NMAMVLQDTWL

-471 AMATVIGNRTSFIIA
+471 AMATVIENRTSFIIA
-486 HRLSTIRNADPDS
+486 HRLSTIRNAD
-499 GFGSRGRGGAGAARG
+499 
-514 TVKKRRFLRPPLQFP
+514 L
-529 VCPLAIRSDG
+529 I
-539 NPKKPHIHQ
+539 
-548 LFRCFQHCMNVLRLL
+548 
-563 LLLVLIQERAEAV
+563 LVLDHGDVVEQGRHAELLKKGGFYAR
-576 LHALQISKHLFLI
+576 
-589 QPGAQLY
+589 LY
-596 AFRYLFE
+596 NS
-603 KIPVHLTDRP
+603 
-613 PQIPDPPRQVLRRP
+613 Q
-627 EHGIF
+627 
-632 KDPLFPGA
+632 
-640 GCQRSIPEHE
+640 
-650 KFFYG
+650 
-655 LERIFLL
+655 
-662 CRRHFSAPHI
+662 FSH
-672 PSDPGKPHP
+672 
-681 HTAGTAHL
+681 
-689 SLNNNDTSSP
+689 SSG

>member
-1 MRKVPGASVEFD
+1 MKHKIRYLKNTADRLAPFISPYKGGFFLSVLMVCLTTLTLSISPAVEGLATTLLVQNARDLMRKVPGASVEFD
-13 RLGRLIAVL
+13 HLGRLIAVL

-80 NDLDTLSN
+80 NDLDTLST

-115 RLMAAVVFLIVPS
+115 RLMTAVVFLIVPS
-128 GRPHHPVCCDPEPE
+128 AVLITRFVVIRSQKLFLGQQN
-142 TLSRP
+142 TL
-147 AEHPGELNG
+147 GKLNG

-265 LSRIAQILDEEELA
+265 LSRIAQILDEDELA
-279 EPQVPARLSE
+279 EPQAPARLSE

-311 GPKPYG
+311 DLNLTVKRGQTVAIVGPTGAG
-317 KTRADRSHCRSYRSR
+317 KSTIINLLMRFYDADSGRILMDGTDIRDMTRED
-332 EVHHHQPPHAI
+332 
-343 LRCGQRQN
+343 LRK
-351 SDGRH
+351 
-356 RYPGHDPGG
+356 
-365 PAQNMAMVLQDTWL
+365 NMAMVLQDTWL

-406 AGVHH
+406 VGVHH

-471 AMATVIGNRTSFIIA
+471 AMATVIENRTSFIIA
-486 HRLSTIRNADPDS
+486 HRLSTIRNAD
-499 GFGSRGRGGAGAARG
+499 
-514 TVKKRRFLRPPLQFP
+514 L
-529 VCPLAIRSDG
+529 I
-539 NPKKPHIHQ
+539 
-548 LFRCFQHCMNVLRLL
+548 
-563 LLLVLIQERAEAV
+563 LVLDHGDVVEQGRHAELLKKGGFYAR
-576 LHALQISKHLFLI
+576 
-589 QPGAQLY
+589 LY
-596 AFRYLFE
+596 NS
-603 KIPVHLTDRP
+603 
-613 PQIPDPPRQVLRRP
+613 Q
-627 EHGIF
+627 
-632 KDPLFPGA
+632 
-640 GCQRSIPEHE
+640 
-650 KFFYG
+650 
-655 LERIFLL
+655 
-662 CRRHFSAPHI
+662 FSH
-672 PSDPGKPHP
+672 
-681 HTAGTAHL
+681 
-689 SLNNNDTSSP
+689 SSG

>member
-1 MRKVPGASVEFD
+1 MKHKIRYLKNTAGRLAPFISPYKGGFFLSVLMVCLTTLTLSISPAVEGLATTLLVQNARDLMRKVPGASVEFD
-13 RLGRLIAVL
+13 HLGRLIAVL

-80 NDLDTLSN
+80 NDLDTLST

-115 RLMAAVVFLIVPS
+115 RLMTAVVFLIVPS
-128 GRPHHPVCCDPEPE
+128 AVLITRFVVIRSQKLFLGQQN
-142 TLSRP
+142 TL
-147 AEHPGELNG
+147 GKLNG

-265 LSRIAQILDEEELA
+265 LSRIAQILDEDELA
-279 EPQVPARLSE
+279 EPQAPARLSE

-311 GPKPYG
+311 DLNLTVKRGQTVAIVGPTGAG
-317 KTRADRSHCRSYRSR
+317 KSTIINLLMRFYDADSGRILMDGTDIRDMTRED
-332 EVHHHQPPHAI
+332 
-343 LRCGQRQN
+343 LRK
-351 SDGRH
+351 
-356 RYPGHDPGG
+356 
-365 PAQNMAMVLQDTWL
+365 NMAMVLQDTWL

-471 AMATVIGNRTSFIIA
+471 AMATVIENRTSFIIA
-486 HRLSTIRNADPDS
+486 HRLSTIRNAD
-499 GFGSRGRGGAGAARG
+499 
-514 TVKKRRFLRPPLQFP
+514 L
-529 VCPLAIRSDG
+529 I
-539 NPKKPHIHQ
+539 
-548 LFRCFQHCMNVLRLL
+548 
-563 LLLVLIQERAEAV
+563 LVLDHGDVVEQGRHAELLKKGGFYAR
-576 LHALQISKHLFLI
+576 
-589 QPGAQLY
+589 LY
-596 AFRYLFE
+596 NS
-603 KIPVHLTDRP
+603 
-613 PQIPDPPRQVLRRP
+613 Q
-627 EHGIF
+627 
-632 KDPLFPGA
+632 
-640 GCQRSIPEHE
+640 
-650 KFFYG
+650 
-655 LERIFLL
+655 
-662 CRRHFSAPHI
+662 FSH
-672 PSDPGKPHP
+672 
-681 HTAGTAHL
+681 
-689 SLNNNDTSSP
+689 SSG

>member
-1 MRKVPGASVEFD
+1 MKHKIRYLKNTAGRLAPFISPYKGGFFLSVLMVCLTTLTLSISPAVEGMATTLLVQNARDLMRKVPGASVEFD

-36 AFALTGS
+36 AFAITGS

-128 GRPHHPVCCDPEPE
+128 AVLITRFVVIRSQKLFLGQQN
-142 TLSRP
+142 TL
-147 AEHPGELNG
+147 GKLNG

-265 LSRIAQILDEEELA
+265 LSRIAQILDEDELA

-311 GPKPYG
+311 DLNLTVKRGQTVAIVGPTGAG
-317 KTRADRSHCRSYRSR
+317 KSTIINLLMRFYDADSGRILMDGTDIRDMTRED
-332 EVHHHQPPHAI
+332 
-343 LRCGQRQN
+343 LRK
-351 SDGRH
+351 
-356 RYPGHDPGG
+356 
-365 PAQNMAMVLQDTWL
+365 NMAMVLQDTWL

-471 AMATVIGNRTSFIIA
+471 AMATVIENRTSFIIA
-486 HRLSTIRNADPDS
+486 HRLSTIRNAD
-499 GFGSRGRGGAGAARG
+499 
-514 TVKKRRFLRPPLQFP
+514 L
-529 VCPLAIRSDG
+529 I
-539 NPKKPHIHQ
+539 
-548 LFRCFQHCMNVLRLL
+548 
-563 LLLVLIQERAEAV
+563 LVLDHGDVVEQGRHAELLKKGGFYAR
-576 LHALQISKHLFLI
+576 
-589 QPGAQLY
+589 LY
-596 AFRYLFE
+596 NSQF
-603 KIPVHLTDRP
+603 
-613 PQIPDPPRQVLRRP
+613 
-627 EHGIF
+627 
-632 KDPLFPGA
+632 
-640 GCQRSIPEHE
+640 
-650 KFFYG
+650 
-655 LERIFLL
+655 
-662 CRRHFSAPHI
+662 
-672 PSDPGKPHP
+672 
-681 HTAGTAHL
+681 AH
-689 SLNNNDTSSP
+689 

>member
-1 MRKVPGASVEFD
+1 MKHKIRYLKNTAGRLAPFISPYKGGFFLSVLMVCLTTLTLSISPSVEGMATTLLVQNARDLMRKVPGASVEFD

-80 NDLDTLSN
+80 NALDTLSN
-88 GLQQTLMQILS
+88 GLPQTLMQILS

-128 GRPHHPVCCDPEPE
+128 AVLITRFVVIRSQKLFLGQQN
-142 TLSRP
+142 TL
-147 AEHPGELNG
+147 GKLNG

-311 GPKPYG
+311 DLNLTVKRGQTVAIVGPTGAG
-317 KTRADRSHCRSYRSR
+317 KSTLINLLMRFYDADSGRILMDGTDIRDMTRED
-332 EVHHHQPPHAI
+332 
-343 LRCGQRQN
+343 LRK
-351 SDGRH
+351 
-356 RYPGHDPGG
+356 
-365 PAQNMAMVLQDTWL
+365 NMAMVLQDTWL

-471 AMATVIGNRTSFIIA
+471 AMATVIENRTSFIIA
-486 HRLSTIRNADPDS
+486 HRLSTIRNAD
-499 GFGSRGRGGAGAARG
+499 
-514 TVKKRRFLRPPLQFP
+514 L
-529 VCPLAIRSDG
+529 I
-539 NPKKPHIHQ
+539 
-548 LFRCFQHCMNVLRLL
+548 
-563 LLLVLIQERAEAV
+563 LVLDHGDVVEQGRHAELLKKGGFYAR
-576 LHALQISKHLFLI
+576 
-589 QPGAQLY
+589 LY
-596 AFRYLFE
+596 NSQF
-603 KIPVHLTDRP
+603 
-613 PQIPDPPRQVLRRP
+613 
-627 EHGIF
+627 
-632 KDPLFPGA
+632 
-640 GCQRSIPEHE
+640 
-650 KFFYG
+650 
-655 LERIFLL
+655 
-662 CRRHFSAPHI
+662 
-672 PSDPGKPHP
+672 
-681 HTAGTAHL
+681 AH
-689 SLNNNDTSSP
+689 

>member
-1 MRKVPGASVEFD
+1 MKHKIRYLKNTAGRLAPFISPYKGGFFLSVLMVCLTTLTLSISPAVEGMATTLLVQNARDLMRKVPGASVEFD
-13 RLGRLIAVL
+13 HLGRLIAVL

-36 AFALTGS
+36 AFTLTGS

-80 NDLDTLSN
+80 NDLDTLST

-115 RLMAAVVFLIVPS
+115 RLMTAVVFLIVPS
-128 GRPHHPVCCDPEPE
+128 AVLITRFVVIRSQKLFLGQQN
-142 TLSRP
+142 TL
-147 AEHPGELNG
+147 GKLNG

-242 WQVNDPMSQVS
+242 WQVNDPMSPVS

-265 LSRIAQILDEEELA
+265 LSRIAQILDEDELA
-279 EPQVPARLSE
+279 EPQAPARLSE

-311 GPKPYG
+311 DLNLTVKRGQTVAIVGPTGAG
-317 KTRADRSHCRSYRSR
+317 KSTIINLLMRFYDADSGRILMDGTDIRDMTRED
-332 EVHHHQPPHAI
+332 
-343 LRCGQRQN
+343 LRK
-351 SDGRH
+351 
-356 RYPGHDPGG
+356 
-365 PAQNMAMVLQDTWL
+365 NMAMVLQDTWL

-471 AMATVIGNRTSFIIA
+471 AMATVIENRTSFIIA
-486 HRLSTIRNADPDS
+486 HRLSTIRNAD
-499 GFGSRGRGGAGAARG
+499 
-514 TVKKRRFLRPPLQFP
+514 L
-529 VCPLAIRSDG
+529 I
-539 NPKKPHIHQ
+539 
-548 LFRCFQHCMNVLRLL
+548 
-563 LLLVLIQERAEAV
+563 LVLDHGDVVEQGRHAELLKKGGFYAR
-576 LHALQISKHLFLI
+576 
-589 QPGAQLY
+589 LY
-596 AFRYLFE
+596 NS
-603 KIPVHLTDRP
+603 
-613 PQIPDPPRQVLRRP
+613 Q
-627 EHGIF
+627 
-632 KDPLFPGA
+632 
-640 GCQRSIPEHE
+640 
-650 KFFYG
+650 
-655 LERIFLL
+655 
-662 CRRHFSAPHI
+662 FSH
-672 PSDPGKPHP
+672 
-681 HTAGTAHL
+681 
-689 SLNNNDTSSP
+689 SSG

>member
-1 MRKVPGASVEFD
+1 MKHKIRYLKNTAGRLAPFISPYKGGFFLSVLMVCLTTLTLSISPSVEGVATTLLVQNARDLMRKVPGASVEFD

-128 GRPHHPVCCDPEPE
+128 AVLITRFVVIRSQKLFLGQQN
-142 TLSRP
+142 TL
-147 AEHPGELNG
+147 GKLNG

-311 GPKPYG
+311 DLNLTVKRGQTVAIVGPTGAG
-317 KTRADRSHCRSYRSR
+317 KSTIINLLMRFYDADSGRILMDGTDIRDMTRED
-332 EVHHHQPPHAI
+332 
-343 LRCGQRQN
+343 LRK
-351 SDGRH
+351 
-356 RYPGHDPGG
+356 
-365 PAQNMAMVLQDTWL
+365 NMAMVLQDTWL

-471 AMATVIGNRTSFIIA
+471 AMATVIENRTSFIIA
-486 HRLSTIRNADPDS
+486 HRLSTIRNAD
-499 GFGSRGRGGAGAARG
+499 
-514 TVKKRRFLRPPLQFP
+514 L
-529 VCPLAIRSDG
+529 I
-539 NPKKPHIHQ
+539 
-548 LFRCFQHCMNVLRLL
+548 
-563 LLLVLIQERAEAV
+563 LVLDHGDVVEQGRHAELLKKGGFYAR
-576 LHALQISKHLFLI
+576 
-589 QPGAQLY
+589 LY
-596 AFRYLFE
+596 NSQF
-603 KIPVHLTDRP
+603 
-613 PQIPDPPRQVLRRP
+613 
-627 EHGIF
+627 
-632 KDPLFPGA
+632 
-640 GCQRSIPEHE
+640 
-650 KFFYG
+650 
-655 LERIFLL
+655 
-662 CRRHFSAPHI
+662 
-672 PSDPGKPHP
+672 
-681 HTAGTAHL
+681 AH
-689 SLNNNDTSSP
+689 

>member
-1 MRKVPGASVEFD
+1 MKHKIRYLKNTADRLAPFISPYKGGFFLSVLMVCLTTLTLSISPAVEGLATTLLVQNARDLMRKVPGASVEFD
-13 RLGRLIAVL
+13 HLGRLIAVL

-80 NDLDTLSN
+80 NDLDTLST

-115 RLMAAVVFLIVPS
+115 RLMTAVVFLIVPS
-128 GRPHHPVCCDPEPE
+128 AVLITRFVVIRSQKLFLGQQN
-142 TLSRP
+142 TL
-147 AEHPGELNG
+147 GKLNG

-265 LSRIAQILDEEELA
+265 LSRIAQILDEDELA
-279 EPQVPARLSE
+279 EPQAPARLSE

-311 GPKPYG
+311 DLNLTVKRGQTVAIVGPTGAG
-317 KTRADRSHCRSYRSR
+317 KSTIINLLMRFYDADSGRILMDGTDIRDMTRED
-332 EVHHHQPPHAI
+332 
-343 LRCGQRQN
+343 LRK
-351 SDGRH
+351 
-356 RYPGHDPGG
+356 
-365 PAQNMAMVLQDTWL
+365 NMAMVLQDTWL

-471 AMATVIGNRTSFIIA
+471 AMATVIENRTSFIIA
-486 HRLSTIRNADPDS
+486 HRLSTIRNAD
-499 GFGSRGRGGAGAARG
+499 
-514 TVKKRRFLRPPLQFP
+514 L
-529 VCPLAIRSDG
+529 I
-539 NPKKPHIHQ
+539 
-548 LFRCFQHCMNVLRLL
+548 
-563 LLLVLIQERAEAV
+563 LVL
-576 LHALQISKHLFLI
+576 
-589 QPGAQLY
+589 
-596 AFRYLFE
+596 
-603 KIPVHLTDRP
+603 D
-613 PQIPDPPRQVLRRP
+613 
-627 EHGIF
+627 HG
-632 KDPLFPGA
+632 DVV
-640 GCQRSIPEHE
+640 E
-650 KFFYG
+650 
-655 LERIFLL
+655 
-662 CRRHFSAPHI
+662 
-672 PSDPGKPHP
+672 
-681 HTAGTAHL
+681 
-689 SLNNNDTSSP
+689 

>member
-1 MRKVPGASVEFD
+1 MKHKFRHFKNTAGRLAPYISPYRTGFFLSILMVCLTTLTLSISPTVEGLATSLLVKNAQDMLAGIPGACVQFD
-13 RLGRLIAVL
+13 RLLGFLFIL

-36 AFALTGS
+36 AFTLTGS

-80 NDLDTLSN
+80 NDLDTLST

-115 RLMAAVVFLIVPS
+115 RLMTAVVFLIVPS
-128 GRPHHPVCCDPEPE
+128 AVLITRFVVIRSQKLFLGQQN
-142 TLSRP
+142 TL
-147 AEHPGELNG
+147 GKLNG

-265 LSRIAQILDEEELA
+265 LSRIAQILDEDELA
-279 EPQVPARLSE
+279 EPQAPARLSE

-311 GPKPYG
+311 DLNLTVKRGQTVAIVGPTGAG
-317 KTRADRSHCRSYRSR
+317 KSTIINLLMRFYDADSGRILMDGTDIRDMTRED
-332 EVHHHQPPHAI
+332 
-343 LRCGQRQN
+343 LRK
-351 SDGRH
+351 
-356 RYPGHDPGG
+356 
-365 PAQNMAMVLQDTWL
+365 NMAMVLQDTWL
-379 FNGTIY
+379 CNGTIY

-471 AMATVIGNRTSFIIA
+471 AMATVIENRTSFIIA
-486 HRLSTIRNADPDS
+486 HRLSTIRNAD
-499 GFGSRGRGGAGAARG
+499 
-514 TVKKRRFLRPPLQFP
+514 L
-529 VCPLAIRSDG
+529 I
-539 NPKKPHIHQ
+539 
-548 LFRCFQHCMNVLRLL
+548 
-563 LLLVLIQERAEAV
+563 LVLDHGDVVEQGRHAELLKKGGFYAR
-576 LHALQISKHLFLI
+576 
-589 QPGAQLY
+589 LY
-596 AFRYLFE
+596 NS
-603 KIPVHLTDRP
+603 
-613 PQIPDPPRQVLRRP
+613 Q
-627 EHGIF
+627 
-632 KDPLFPGA
+632 
-640 GCQRSIPEHE
+640 
-650 KFFYG
+650 
-655 LERIFLL
+655 
-662 CRRHFSAPHI
+662 FSH
-672 PSDPGKPHP
+672 
-681 HTAGTAHL
+681 
-689 SLNNNDTSSP
+689 SSG

>member
-1 MRKVPGASVEFD
+1 MKHKIRYLKNTADRLAPFISPYKGGFFLSVLMVCLTTLTLSISPAVEGLATTLLVQNARDLMRKVPGASVEFD
-13 RLGRLIAVL
+13 HLGRLIAVL

-80 NDLDTLSN
+80 NDLDTLST

-128 GRPHHPVCCDPEPE
+128 AVLITRFVVIRSQKLFLGQQN
-142 TLSRP
+142 TL
-147 AEHPGELNG
+147 GKLNG

-265 LSRIAQILDEEELA
+265 LSRIAQILDEDELA

-311 GPKPYG
+311 DLNLTVKRGQTVAIVGPTGAG
-317 KTRADRSHCRSYRSR
+317 KSTIINLLMRFYDADSGRILMDGTDIRDMTRED
-332 EVHHHQPPHAI
+332 
-343 LRCGQRQN
+343 LRK
-351 SDGRH
+351 
-356 RYPGHDPGG
+356 
-365 PAQNMAMVLQDTWL
+365 NMAMVLQDTWL

-471 AMATVIGNRTSFIIA
+471 AMATVIENRTSFIIA
-486 HRLSTIRNADPDS
+486 HRLSTIRNAD
-499 GFGSRGRGGAGAARG
+499 
-514 TVKKRRFLRPPLQFP
+514 L
-529 VCPLAIRSDG
+529 I
-539 NPKKPHIHQ
+539 
-548 LFRCFQHCMNVLRLL
+548 
-563 LLLVLIQERAEAV
+563 LVLDHGDVVEQGRHTELLKKGGFYAR
-576 LHALQISKHLFLI
+576 
-589 QPGAQLY
+589 LY
-596 AFRYLFE
+596 NS
-603 KIPVHLTDRP
+603 
-613 PQIPDPPRQVLRRP
+613 Q
-627 EHGIF
+627 
-632 KDPLFPGA
+632 
-640 GCQRSIPEHE
+640 
-650 KFFYG
+650 
-655 LERIFLL
+655 
-662 CRRHFSAPHI
+662 FSH
-672 PSDPGKPHP
+672 
-681 HTAGTAHL
+681 
-689 SLNNNDTSSP
+689 SSG